1 MLQNG
6 PLALLLVLAVVG
18 LLLCAAPAAAAEEG
32 GAEDNPLVSPR
43 VDLAIW
49 SIIIF
54 VLLLLLLRKTAWG
67 PMLDA
72 FHKRERSIA
81 DAIKEAEEA
90 RASAHSLRQ
99 DLEAHINK
107 SHEQVRDLLD
117 EGRKEAQ
124 AARDRMLAEARGEVQ
139 AERERL
145 HREIDMARDQALQ
158 QIWTQAAQ
166 LATLVSSKVIRRK
179 LTPEDHSGLIE
190 EALADL
196 RRVAKQRQQASI
208 Q

>member
-1 MLQNG
+1 MLRNG
-6 PLALLLVLAVVG
+6 PVALLLVLAVVG
-18 LLLCAAPAAAAEEG
+18 LVLCAAPAAAAEEG
-32 GAEDNPLVSPR
+32 DDNPLVSSR

-67 PMLDA
+67 PMLEA
-72 FHKRERSIA
+72 FHKREQSIA

-90 RASAHSLRQ
+90 RASAHSLQ
-99 DLEAHINK
+99 QEFEARINK
-107 SHEQVRDLLD
+107 AHEQVRDMLD
-117 EGRKEAQ
+117 EARKEAH
-124 AARDRMLAEARGEVQ
+124 AARDRMLAEGRSEVQ
-139 AERERL
+139 AERDRL
-145 HREIDMARDQALQ
+145 HREIDMARDHALE

-166 LATLVSSKVIRRK
+166 LATLVSTKVIRRK
-179 LTPEDHSGLIE
+179 LTPEDHSSLIE

-196 RRVAKQRQQASI
+196 RRAAQQRQQASI